1 MKISKTHSL
10 GTAEVRQRVDNLAT
24 ALSGKYGLRTA
35 WDGDD
40 LKISGSGVDGHI
52 AVADKSIDVDIKLGL
67 ALSMMESTIRTSI
80 EDAID
85 EHLA

>member
-1 MKISKTHSL
+1 VKISKSHNL
-10 GTAEVRQRVDNLAT
+10 GAAEVRQRVENIASS
-24 ALSGKYGLRTA
+24 LSGKYGLSTA

-40 LKISGSGVDGHI
+40 LKISGSGVDGRI
-52 AVADKSIDVDIKLGL
+52 AVADETIDVDVNLGF

-80 EDAID
+80 EEAID